1 MAGGVAP
8 LVGFTVYCYPAF
20 TGFVLVLT
28 FHTSQV
34 EAKITKQTD
43 YRVAQRVSKV
53 TTVLNTTPE
62 LPHQSTG
69 YQP

>member
-1 MAGGVAP
+1 

-28 FHTSQV
+28 FHADQV
-34 EAKITKQTD
+34 EAKVTKQTD

-53 TTVLNTTPE
+53 ITVLNPTPNHTTANPQVISRR
-62 LPHQSTG
+62 LLR
-69 YQP
+69 

>member
-1 MAGGVAP
+1 VAGGVAT
-8 LVGFTVYCYPAF
+8 LVDFTVYRYPAF

-28 FHTSQV
+28 FHTDQV

-62 LPHQSTG
+62 LPHQSTEWS
-69 YQP
+69 